1 MKIALFASRFFPH
14 IGGVEEVVRQMAH
27 QERLHNEMPL
37 IVTNQW
43 PKDLP
48 AVETFEGIPLRRYNF
63 RVPERT
69 WKQIGGTALFGPGTI
84 RNLCGELRTYGA
96 EMLHVHCVSS
106 NAYYALWA
114 KKILGLPLVVT
125 LHSELTM
132 DAGQLFQRSE
142 FARGLLRRVLREAD
156 AITAVSCKTLEDAE
170 AFYGA
175 SLGSRARVIYNGI
188 QADEFAQGEAY
199 VHPRPYLLGI
209 GRLVPQK
216 GFDVLLEA
224 FAQANLPEHDLLI
237 AGDGAEQAALE
248 ELARKLKIEKRVQ
261 FLGRADRTKTLALF
275 RGCDFLA
282 LPSRADEGLPMVLME
297 SLAAGKP
304 VVASRA
310 GGVPEAV
317 LDGETGLLV
326 PKEDVGALA
335 QALQSVAGNRTLR
348 DRLAAGALSR
358 AQKFQWREIAK
369 QYAEVYQAVNAARA
383 GRGK

>member
-37 IVTNQW
+37 ILTNRW

-48 AVETFEGIPLRRYNF
+48 AEEIFEGIPLRRYNF

-69 WKQIGGTALFGPGTI
+69 WKQIGGTILYGPSTLKNVC
-84 RNLCGELRTYGA
+84 REVQEFGA

-106 NAYYALWA
+106 NAYYAMKVRKRLR
-114 KKILGLPLVVT
+114 LPLVVT

-142 FARGLLRRVLREAD
+142 FARSVMRSILKEAD
-156 AITAVSCKTLEDAE
+156 AITAVSQRTLDDAE
-170 AFYGA
+170 EFYKTPFGNRA
-175 SLGSRARVIYNGI
+175 SVIYNGI
-188 QADEFAQGEAY
+188 DSAEFEGGDAY
-199 VHPRPYLLGI
+199 PHPRPYMLGI

-216 GFDVLLEA
+216 GFDVLLNAYAE
-224 FAQANLPEHDLLI
+224 ANLTSHDLIL
-237 AGDGAEQAALE
+237 AGEGEERTALE
-248 ELARKLKIEKRVQ
+248 ELAQKLKIGERVH
-261 FLGRADRTKTLALF
+261 FLGRADRAKTLALF
-275 RGCDFLA
+275 RGCNFLV
-282 LPSRADEGLPMVLME
+282 LPSRADEGLPMVVME

-304 VVASRA
+304 VAASRA

-317 LDGETGLLV
+317 IDGVTGLLV
-326 PKEDVGALA
+326 PKEDTAALA
-335 QALQSVAGNRTLR
+335 NAIRRLAEDRPLR
-348 DRLAAGALSR
+348 DRLAAGAAAR
-358 AQKFQWREIAK
+358 AQSFQWTEIAK
-369 QYAEVYQAVNAARA
+369 QYADVYRAVADVHT